1 VSEEPELLAEHGDWP
16 GRLVTGGGRVLDSDA
31 LSDFATIRT
40 VYTQTLTW
48 FAVDHGVVLAVPAA
62 ALAAAWPTVAAQRE
76 VLNVLLSLPVTVIDP
91 LDDAAATGMGELLA
105 ANTGVAPDV
114 VAAHVAYSARRRGW
128 PVVTTRPER
137 LRALV
142 PDLEIEYLP

>member
-1 VSEEPELLAEHGDWP
+1 MIAGEEDP
-16 GRLVTGGGRVLDSDA
+16 GRALAPPGLGGRVLDSDA
-31 LSDFATIRT
+31 LSDFATLRT

-62 ALAAAWPTVAAQRE
+62 ALAAAWPTDAAARE
-76 VLNVLLSLPVTVIDP
+76 VLNVLLALPVTVIDP
-91 LDDAAATGMGELLA
+91 LDDAAASGMGELLA
-105 ANTGVAPDV
+105 ANASVPPDV

-128 PVVTTRPER
+128 PVVTTRPDR

-142 PDLEIEYLP
+142 PTLEIECLP

>member
-1 VSEEPELLAEHGDWP
+1 MIEGADSEELHRWETGW
-16 GRLVTGGGRVLDSDA
+16 VTGGRVLDSDA

-48 FAVDHGVVLAVPAA
+48 FAVDHGVVLAIPAA
-62 ALAAAWPTVAAQRE
+62 ALAAAWPTTPAARE

-105 ANTGVAPDV
+105 ANTEVAPDV

-137 LRALV
+137 IHALD
-142 PDLEIEYLP
+142 PTLEIECLP

>member
-1 VSEEPELLAEHGDWP
+1 MI
-16 GRLVTGGGRVLDSDA
+16 GGRVLDIYA
-31 LSDFATIRT
+31 LSDFSTIRT

-48 FAVDHGVVLAVPAA
+48 FAVDRGVVLAVPAA
-62 ALAAAWPTVAAQRE
+62 ALAAAWPRNAAARD
-76 VLNVLLSLPVTVIDP
+76 VLSVLLSLPVTVIDP
-91 LDDAAATGMGELLA
+91 LDDDAACGMGELLA
-105 ANTGVAPDV
+105 KKTSAAPDV

-142 PDLEIEYLP
+142 PTLEIEEIP

>member
-1 VSEEPELLAEHGDWP
+1 MIEGADSAELHRWETGW
-16 GRLVTGGGRVLDSDA
+16 VTGGRVLDSDA

-48 FAVDHGVVLAVPAA
+48 FAVDHGVVLAIPAA
-62 ALAAAWPTVAAQRE
+62 ALAAAWPTTPAERE
-76 VLNVLLSLPVTVIDP
+76 VLNVLLSLPVTIIDP
-91 LDDAAATGMGELLA
+91 LDDEAASGMGELLT
-105 ANTGVAPDV
+105 ANTEVAPDV
-114 VAAHVAYSARRRGW
+114 VAAHVAYSAHRRGW

-142 PDLEIEYLP
+142 PSLEIECLP